1 MKSGSV
7 HSQRSTCRP
16 PVIAL
21 HCSGAGASQWHSLA
35 EALGGDYEVLAP
47 EHYGAATSGAWTG
60 EHSFTLADD
69 AAAAI
74 ALVDASQDKV
84 HLVGHSYGGGVA
96 LEVALARTDQ
106 ITSMVLYEPSAF
118 HLLPQMGDT
127 GAKAFYEILGV
138 AQRIC
143 SGLITGD
150 YRRGVGDFV
159 DYWNGAGTWD
169 GMRPAAQRA
178 LMRWAPKGPLDFR
191 ALITNETPPS
201 AYRALKFP
209 VLIIRGEH
217 APKPTRLIAD
227 RLPQLLPDARLI
239 VVDGAGHM
247 GPFTHASEV
256 SRLIVS
262 HIIGAE
268 GNVQR
273 LGDKPWSQANTSAVF
288 AQRNE
293 VVS

>member
-273 LGDKPWSQANTSAVF
+273 LGDKPWSQANTSPVF